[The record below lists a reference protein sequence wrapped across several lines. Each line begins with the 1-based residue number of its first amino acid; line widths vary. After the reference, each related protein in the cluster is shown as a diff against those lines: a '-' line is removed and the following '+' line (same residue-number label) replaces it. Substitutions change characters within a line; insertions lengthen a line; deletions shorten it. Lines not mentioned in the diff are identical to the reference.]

1 MRNKWILIVIVL
13 VTAVIAAYLMGSGDD
28 SGLTLD
34 SANTRLAS
42 KGSILSADSQIRA
55 DSYVT
60 DYIVDKQNQIPFKD
74 THLNEQR
81 PDTEAGLSE
90 SIAIGTVNR
99 DTVDYFRFLQT
110 HFNEGSSLQE
120 NTALIHQHLLT
131 TLPRDKGEELFALY
145 QKFVDFEFS
154 VGEKTKGWK
163 MPESANETLE
173 LIKKMQQLQQ
183 QHFGVETA
191 DLLFGG
197 ELKTM
202 EYTARRSG
210 ILNDQSTPGAAKEAL
225 LNKLAVNMFGTDADK
240 LDAQKNPYN
249 LFEEK
254 LLIYKNDLDKLG
266 PTEREKMINDLRA
279 RYLPNK

>member
-1 MRNKWILIVIVL
+1 MRKKWIVIVVAL
-13 VTAVIAAYLMGSGDD
+13 VLAIFVAYQMGSDGP
-28 SGLTLD
+28 GLFND
-34 SANTRLAS
+34 SANTQQAS

-55 DSYVT
+55 DHYVAG
-60 DYIVDKQNQIPFKD
+60 YIVDQQNQIPFKD
-74 THLNEQR
+74 THLNEQK
-81 PDTEAGLSE
+81 PDSEASLND
-90 SIAIGTVNR
+90 AMAPGTVNR

-110 HFNEGSSLQE
+110 HFNQGSSLQE

-131 TLPRDKGEELFALY
+131 TLPKGKGEEIFALY

-154 VGEKTKGWK
+154 LGDKTKGWK

-197 ELKTM
+197 ELKTL

-210 ILNDQSTPGAAKEAL
+210 ILNDQSTPGATKETL
-225 LNKLAVNMFGTDADK
+225 LNKLAVDMFGSDADK

-254 LLIYKNDLDKLG
+254 LLIYKNDLDKLE
-266 PTEREKMINDLRA
+266 PAEKEKMINDLRA
-279 RYLPNK
+279 RYLPSK

>member
-1 MRNKWILIVIVL
+1 MRKKWTLIVIALVL
-13 VTAVIAAYLMGSGDD
+13 AIFVAYQMGSDG
-28 SGLTLD
+28 SGFIKD
-34 SANTRLAS
+34 SANPQLAS

-55 DSYVT
+55 ESYVAG
-60 DYIVDKQNQIPFKD
+60 YIVDQQNQIPFKD

-81 PDTEAGLSE
+81 PDTDAGLSE
-90 SIAIGTVNR
+90 SMAIGTVNR
-99 DTVDYFRFLQT
+99 DSVDYFRFLQT

-131 TLPRDKGEELFALY
+131 TLPKDKGEELFALY

-210 ILNDQSTPGAAKEAL
+210 ILNDQTTSGAAKEAL
-225 LNKLAVNMFGTDADK
+225 LNKLAVDMFGTDANK

-266 PTEREKMINDLRA
+266 PTEKEKMINELRA

>member
-1 MRNKWILIVIVL
+1 MRNKWILIVIAL

-28 SGLTLD
+28 SGFTLGP
-34 SANTRLAS
+34 ANTQLAS

-55 DSYVT
+55 DSYVAG
-60 DYIVDKQNQIPFKD
+60 YIVDQQNQIPFKD
-74 THLNEQR
+74 THLNEQK
-81 PDTEAGLSE
+81 PDTEASLNDSM
-90 SIAIGTVNR
+90 APGTVNR

-110 HFNEGSSLQE
+110 HFNQGSSLQE

-131 TLPRDKGEELFALY
+131 TLPRDKGEEIFALY

-154 VGEKTKGWK
+154 LGEKTKSWK

-210 ILNDQSTPGAAKEAL
+210 ILNDQSTPGATKETL
-225 LNKLAVNMFGTDADK
+225 LNKLAVDMFGTDADK

-254 LLIYKNDLDKLG
+254 LLIYKSDLDKLG
-266 PTEREKMINDLRA
+266 PAEKEKMINDLRA

>member
-1 MRNKWILIVIVL
+1 MRNKWILIVVLLVMTIV
-13 VTAVIAAYLMGSGDD
+13 TAYLMGSDD
-28 SGLTLD
+28 PGLALGSTN
-34 SANTRLAS
+34 SRLAS
-42 KGSILSADSQIRA
+42 GGSILSADSQIRA

-90 SIAIGTVNR
+90 SVAIGTVNR

-131 TLPRDKGEELFALY
+131 TLPKDKGEELFALY

-154 VGEKTKGWK
+154 VGEKTKDWK
-163 MPESANETLE
+163 MPESANETLA

-210 ILNDQSTPGAAKEAL
+210 ILNDQNTPGAAKEAL
-225 LNKLAVNMFGTDADK
+225 LNKLAVDMFGTDADK

-254 LLIYKNDLDKLG
+254 LLIYRNDLDKLG